1 MKRIIEIPEEL
12 YSNTVIDNCSLG
24 EVRTLLGIV
33 AESTP
38 FDSVIE
44 DIKAKCDDINE
55 VATGLNYVQCRTIQ
69 DSLADIM
76 SVLHKHISGK
86 EN

>member
-12 YSNTVIDNCSLG
+12 YSNIVIDNCSLG
-24 EVRTLLGIV
+24 EVCNLLGIV

-44 DIKAKCDDINE
+44 DIKAEINKE
-55 VATGLNYVQCRTIQ
+55 MQEHAEIKDYGRYYGLHIALEIIDN
-69 DSLADIM
+69 
-76 SVLHKHISGK
+76 HISGK
-86 EN
+86 EK

>member
-1 MKRIIEIPEEL
+1 MKRIIDIPEGL
-12 YSNTVIDNCSLG
+12 YSNIAIDNCSLG

-44 DIKAKCDDINE
+44 DIKAEINKLDTMTFIGSSGSGCASE
-55 VATGLNYVQCRTIQ
+55 MRSEC
-69 DSLADIM
+69 LAIIDR
-76 SVLHKHISGK
+76 HISGK